1 MKCFYHPQTDAVA
14 QCTHCQKG
22 VCHDCTFEDVG
33 GWCNLCYECFKD
45 GANVDFAKAR
55 RRITGLWVFTGAVT
69 IIGGIA
75 AISSDGAVG
84 ILLIPL
90 IFAAAWCFYWGW
102 LPFWGWVRGR
112 GFSVAYASSGGGDPA
127 GTIMR
132 LFVIALLIEVVI
144 FVIMGIGLFTGIQKF
159 RRDRRTIAL
168 MNRGWLNLF
177 PGKYVPGMG
186 YMPEVQEQ
194 GRN

>member
-1 MKCFYHPQTDAVA
+1 MKCFYHPQGDAVA

-33 GWCNLCYECFKD
+33 AHGILCYECFKA

-69 IIGGIA
+69 IIGVIA

-102 LPFWGWVRGR
+102 LPFWSWVRGR
-112 GFSVAYASSGGGDPA
+112 GFSVSYVSSGGDPA
-127 GTIMR
+127 GTILR
-132 LFVIALLIEVVI
+132 LIVIGLLIEVLI

-177 PGKYVPGMG
+177 PGKYVPGTG
-186 YMPEVQEQ
+186 YVPGVQ
-194 GRN
+194 GGDTA

>member
-1 MKCFYHPQTDAVA
+1 
-14 QCTHCQKG
+14 
-22 VCHDCTFEDVG
+22 
-33 GWCNLCYECFKD
+33 
-45 GANVDFAKAR
+45 
-55 RRITGLWVFTGAVT
+55 LWVFTGAVT

-112 GFSVAYASSGGGDPA
+112 GFSVAYVSSGGGDPA

>member
-22 VCHDCTFEDVG
+22 VCHDCTFEDAG
-33 GWCNLCYECFKD
+33 GLGILCYECFKE
-45 GANVDFAKAR
+45 GANVDFAKAHR
-55 RRITGLWVFTGAVT
+55 PITGLWVFTGAVT

-75 AISSDGAVG
+75 AISSNGAGG

-102 LPFWGWVRGR
+102 LPFWRWVRGR
-112 GFSVAYASSGGGDPA
+112 GFSVAYVSSDGDPV
-127 GTIMR
+127 GTILR
-132 LFVIALLIEVVI
+132 LIVIALFIEILIFI
-144 FVIMGIGLFTGIQKF
+144 IMGIGLFTGIQKF

-168 MNRGWLNLF
+168 MNRGWINLF
-177 PGKYVPGMG
+177 PGKYVPGTG
-186 YMPEVQEQ
+186 YVPGVQEQ
-194 GRN
+194 GGN

>member
-1 MKCFYHPQTDAVA
+1 MKCFYHPQGDAVA

-33 GWCNLCYECFKD
+33 GHGILCYECFKA
-45 GANVDFAKAR
+45 GANVDFSKAR

-69 IIGGIA
+69 IIGVIA

-112 GFSVAYASSGGGDPA
+112 GFSVAYVSSGGGDPA

-132 LFVIALLIEVVI
+132 L

-186 YMPEVQEQ
+186 YMSEVQEQ